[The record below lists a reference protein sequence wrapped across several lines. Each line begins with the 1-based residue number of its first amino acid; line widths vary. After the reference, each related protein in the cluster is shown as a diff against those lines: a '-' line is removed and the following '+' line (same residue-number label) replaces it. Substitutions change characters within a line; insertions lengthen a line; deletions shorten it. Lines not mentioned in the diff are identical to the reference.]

1 MSEEFQKAAAE
12 VVNLAVRP
20 TDAELLEV
28 YSLYKQVTV
37 GNCNSERACCVDSTG
52 TRKHDAWTGKA
63 GTSKEDAEEQYIEIV
78 EELKKKY
85 GMN

>member
-1 MSEEFQKAAAE
+1 MVIDMYCFTSLFFSNFPSSLKAFQKAAAE

-37 GNCNSERACCVDSTG
+37 GNCNS
-52 TRKHDAWTGKA
+52 GKI
-63 GTSKEDAEEQYIEIV
+63 SHILRSNEMVKDV
-78 EELKKKY
+78 LVL
-85 GMN
+85 